1 MEYCYTESNTCYITA
16 EIDSKLIDD
25 DGYIFYIGDG
35 KEYGGYINK
44 PLRPLT
50 SYSIELV
57 LSVYMEQ
64 VNKVQK
70 SLTT

>member
-1 MEYCYTESNTCYITA
+1 MEYCYTESNSCYITS
-16 EIDSKLIDD
+16 ELDSKLIDD

-44 PLRPLT
+44 PLQPLT
-50 SYSIELV
+50 PYYMVLA

-70 SLTT
+70 RLHT

>member
-1 MEYCYTESNTCYITA
+1 MEYCNTESNSCYITA
-16 EIDSKLIDD
+16 EPDSKLIDD
-25 DGYIFYIGDG
+25 DGHIFYIGDG

-64 VNKVQK
+64 VNKVHK
-70 SLTT
+70 LLKT

>member
-1 MEYCYTESNTCYITA
+1 MEYCNTESNSCYITA
-16 EIDSKLIDD
+16 ELDSKLIDD
-25 DGYIFYIGDG
+25 GYILYIGDG

-50 SYSIELV
+50 SYSIELA
-57 LSVYMEQ
+57 LRVYMEQ